1 MENNLSVI
9 ESNPSAL
16 ADIMGV
22 SQSSGTSRSA
32 LAEVKQIH
40 QPIMGTKNVDGED
53 MEVAV
58 IKASSYSVTFP
69 DGSVYYSPTITI
81 RPFMQRFQF
90 QRWDGNYKSDEGKE
104 GRMLK
109 TVLAKSLNQ
118 DLKDNYGGYNCGRPS
133 GYVEDFKAL
142 PQKTQ
147 ELMRQTKRVKVIFGL
162 CTLDKPMDENG
173 EPVDVKEFP
182 FFMNVKN
189 RESYKNMDTIY
200 STIQKKNRLPIHYE
214 ILLSGEVKSI
224 PTGATYGVIQA
235 KLGKSVEVTLDDQE
249 ILNNFVEWVEATN
262 SMVLNY
268 WAENNKEVLS
278 QEDSDIVGSI
288 VEIDE
293 E

>member
-69 DGSVYYSPTITI
+69 DGSMYYSPTVTI

-147 ELMRQTKRVKVIFGL
+147 ELMRQTKRVKVMFGL

-189 RESYKNMDTIY
+189 RESYKNMDAIY
-200 STIQKKNRLPIHYE
+200 NTIQKKNRLPIHFE

-249 ILNNFVEWVEATN
+249 VLNNFVEWVEATN

>member
-69 DGSVYYSPTITI
+69 DGSMYYSPTVTI

-104 GRMLK
+104 GSMVK
-109 TVLAKSLNQ
+109 TVVAKSLNQ

-147 ELMRQTKRVKVIFGL
+147 ELMRQTKRVKVMFGL

-189 RESYKNMDTIY
+189 RESYKNMDAIY
-200 STIQKKNRLPIHYE
+200 NTIQKKNRLPIHFE

-235 KLGKSVEVTLDDQE
+235 KLGKSIEVTLDDQE
-249 ILNNFVEWVEATN
+249 VLNNFVEWVEATN

>member
-1 MENNLSVI
+1 
-9 ESNPSAL
+9 
-16 ADIMGV
+16 
-22 SQSSGTSRSA
+22 
-32 LAEVKQIH
+32 
-40 QPIMGTKNVDGED
+40 MGTKNVDGED

-69 DGSVYYSPTITI
+69 DGSVYYSPTVTI

-147 ELMRQTKRVKVIFGL
+147 ELMRQTKRVKVMFGL

-189 RESYKNMDTIY
+189 RESYKNMDAIY
-200 STIQKKNRLPIHYE
+200 NTIQKKNRLPIHYE

-249 ILNNFVEWVEATN
+249 VLNNFVEWVEATN

>member
-1 MENNLSVI
+1 MDNQLSVI

-189 RESYKNMDTIY
+189 RESYKNMDAIY

>member
-1 MENNLSVI
+1 MENQVSVI

-22 SQSSGTSRSA
+22 SQSSGTTRSA

-40 QPIMGTKNVDGED
+40 QPIMGTKKVDGED

-58 IKASSYSVTFP
+58 VKAASYSVTFP
-69 DGSVYYSPTITI
+69 DGSVYYSPTVTI

-90 QRWDGNYKSDEGKE
+90 HRWDGNYKGEGGKE

-142 PQKTQ
+142 PSKTQ
-147 ELMRQTKRVKVIFGL
+147 ELMRQTKRVKVILGL
-162 CTLDKPMDENG
+162 CTLDKAMDENG

-189 RESYKNMDTIY
+189 RDSYKNMDTLY
-200 STIQKKNRLPIHYE
+200 TSIQRKNRLPIHYHV
-214 ILLSGEVKSI
+214 ILSGEVKSI
-224 PTGATYGVIQA
+224 PTGVTYGVINA
-235 KLGKSVEVTLDDQE
+235 KLGKTVEVTTDDQE
-249 ILNNFVEWVEATN
+249 VLNNFVDWVEATN
-262 SMVLNY
+262 SSILNY
-268 WAENNKEVLS
+268 WAENNKETLS

-288 VEIDE
+288 VNIE
-293 E
+293 EE

>member
-147 ELMRQTKRVKVIFGL
+147 ELMRQTKRVKVMFGL

-189 RESYKNMDTIY
+189 RESYKNMDAIY

-249 ILNNFVEWVEATN
+249 VLNNFVEWVEATN

>member
-69 DGSVYYSPTITI
+69 DGSMYYSPTVTI

-147 ELMRQTKRVKVIFGL
+147 ELMRQTKRVKVMFGL

-189 RESYKNMDTIY
+189 RESYKNMDAIY

>member
-147 ELMRQTKRVKVIFGL
+147 ELMRQTKRVKVMFGL

-189 RESYKNMDTIY
+189 RESYKNMDAIY

>member
-189 RESYKNMDTIY
+189 RESYKNMDAIY